1 MVLTKIA
8 CEYWNKQHPTFTMSR
23 EPHSDATWPHILA
36 PSTCS
41 IAPPVVY
48 VRAEFCNLNF
58 QEIPSWHLPLC
69 YAVLFSKLL
78 LKYCVEIRVLS
89 QFSIIFRARISDMTK
104 QNNFYVSLLPL
115 SHLNWFLMYLLKEP
129 PSGLINWSRIV
140 ASRQIGLNEIPLPT
154 KHHLSRY
161 KANLQKWIRWYFNQ
175 KR

>member
-8 CEYWNKQHPTFTMSR
+8 REYWNKQHPTFTMSR

-41 IAPPVVY
+41 IASPVVY
-48 VRAEFCNLNF
+48 VRAEFWNFRFSRDTLMALTIMLCSVVFKASIVVLCRDQSFIPIFNYFSCN
-58 QEIPSWHLPLC
+58 
-69 YAVLFSKLL
+69 
-78 LKYCVEIRVLS
+78 R
-89 QFSIIFRARISDMTK
+89 DMTK

-161 KANLQKWIRWYFNQ
+161 KANLQKWIRCNDLIT
-175 KR
+175 